1 MHFILIKP
9 GTSRPSKGFKN
20 IRNGHFFAFFSF
32 WPCNFI
38 DTYALHS
45 TAWHLST
52 VYSVC
57 MALRGGMETARR
69 LIFSKRETTS
79 LATVSAA
86 QDSLHLFFFS
96 FFLFGFDYYGPRLRL
111 MLSVPQQSRLWA
123 ELVDSQT
130 RTRGSS
136 QGKSYPSPRVLYQ
149 RKYHHRPTLLY
160 LFENNLMT
168 GETEK
173 KKKKPANHV
182 PRVRQPVLF
191 FWIYQKDRLSL
202 LGLMSR
208 RINMRLY
215 GPCHVGI

>member
-1 MHFILIKP
+1 MYGITRGNEDSSSSHLLQTGDDFA
-9 GTSRPSKGFKN
+9 GHCFSCSGFTSPF
-20 IRNGHFFAFFSF
+20 
-32 WPCNFI
+32 
-38 DTYALHS
+38 
-45 TAWHLST
+45 
-52 VYSVC
+52 
-57 MALRGGMETARR
+57 
-69 LIFSKRETTS
+69 
-79 LATVSAA
+79 
-86 QDSLHLFFFS
+86 FFFS

-173 KKKKPANHV
+173 KKKKKTCQSRSTGKTTGIV
-182 PRVRQPVLF
+182 FL
-191 FWIYQKDRLSL
+191 DLSK
-202 LGLMSR
+202 GSSVAAW
-208 RINMRLY
+208 
-215 GPCHVGI
+215 PHEQED